1 MRPDSVI
8 IPSCVRTYRVIIN
21 ELGAA
26 GSPEG
31 PGLPLVTGST
41 LHSNVGDGSFAL
53 AFHSIWK
60 EFHPSS
66 PFSEHNAR
74 PVWQITGS
82 ADIPLA
88 RIQCCL
94 CGPAGI
100 CTANLLRQQIFIF
113 VDDASNRL
121 RARSAAFQ
129 LPCYADGQTHWWRWG

>member
-1 MRPDSVI
+1 MSW
-8 IPSCVRTYRVIIN
+8 
-21 ELGAA
+21 ELQGLLRD
-26 GSPEG
+26 

-41 LHSNVGDGSFAL
+41 LHSNVGDGSFTL

-66 PFSEHNAR
+66 PFSKHNER

-82 ADIPLA
+82 VDIPLA

-100 CTANLLRQQIFIF
+100 CTADLLCQQIFIF
-113 VDDASNRL
+113 VDEASKRL
-121 RARSAAFQ
+121 QISAPPAVQ
-129 LPCYADGQTHWWRWG
+129 TDTRTKTLVVVGVTGTKASDRVEGQQCSHP